1 MKRVVLWSVV
11 AALAGAA
18 GGAVALVFLPV
29 ELDVVLDLYLLLLG
43 GVVLLGLVQLTR
55 TAHRRQESQFERA
68 LRRRAPPPERPEPL
82 VRLERQVVLAGAAA
96 FDVHYRLRP
105 VLQEIAR
112 DRLWRRRGV
121 ELDSEQ
127 PAARAAL
134 GEAVW
139 GLVQPHRTPPA
150 DTFAPGMGVSE
161 LREVV
166 ETLERL

>member
-1 MKRVVLWSVV
+1 MKRFVVWALV

-29 ELDVVLDLYLLLLG
+29 ELERLLDLYVLFLG
-43 GVVLLGLVQLTR
+43 AVVLFGLVQVTR
-55 TAHRRQESQFERA
+55 HLHRPQESQFERA
-68 LRRRAPPPERPEPL
+68 LRRRTPRAERPEQL
-82 VRLERQVVLAGAAA
+82 VRLERQVALARAAA

-105 VLQEIAR
+105 VLREIAR
-112 DRLWRRRGV
+112 DRLWRRRAL
-121 ELDSEQ
+121 ELDGEQ

-139 GLVQPHRTPPA
+139 ELVQPNRTPPA

-166 ETLERL
+166 RTLERL